1 MSPRWKAFLTLL
13 PIVLAVAVLTTWLS
27 FAPPGLL
34 GKADAV
40 GYAVC
45 HRIEAR
51 SFHIG
56 ERAMP
61 LCARCSGMYLGA
73 LLGLVYQW
81 RLGRRAKLPPKSIM
95 VVLGLFFVAFGIDGT
110 NSYLHFFRNVPT
122 LYDTT
127 NFLRLLTGTGMGLA
141 LALVFLP
148 VYHQSVWTEFEDR
161 SAVETWGQFAVLL
174 GLAVLMI
181 LAVLSENPLLLY
193 PLALLSSATVLILLT
208 MCYSLV
214 WVFLLKR
221 DNAAHHFFELR
232 TVLTLG
238 FSTAVLQVL
247 LMDALRLW
255 LTGGNWGGF
264 QF

>member
-1 MSPRWKAFLTLL
+1 MSPRWKAFLDLL
-13 PIVLAVAVLTTWLS
+13 PIVLAAAVLTTWLS

-45 HRIEAR
+45 HRIEQR

-73 LLGLVYQW
+73 FLGLVYQW
-81 RLGRRAKLPPKSIM
+81 RLGRRAKLPPTPIM
-95 VVLGLFFVAFGIDGT
+95 IALGVFFVAFGIDGS
-110 NSYLHFFRNVPT
+110 NSYLHFFPNLPT
-122 LYDTT
+122 LYDPT

-141 LALVFLP
+141 LALVFQP
-148 VYHQSVWTEFEDR
+148 VYHQSVWTEFDDR
-161 SAVETWGQFAVLL
+161 PAVETLGQFVVLL
-174 GLAVLMI
+174 GLTGLVVLAI
-181 LAVLSENPLLLY
+181 LSENPLLLY
-193 PLALLSSATVLILLT
+193 PLALVSSATVLILLT

-221 DNAAHHFFELR
+221 DNAARHFFELR

-238 FSTAVLQVL
+238 FSTAVLQLL
-247 LMDALRLW
+247 LMDAIRLW
-255 LTGGNWGGF
+255 LMGGSWGGF
-264 QF
+264 QL

>member
-1 MSPRWKAFLTLL
+1 MPDMRWKSFLGLL
-13 PIVLAVAVLTTWLS
+13 PIVLAVAILTTWLS
-27 FAPPGLL
+27 FTPPGLL

-45 HRIEAR
+45 HRIEER
-51 SFHIG
+51 SFHLG
-56 ERAMP
+56 ERAAP

-81 RLGRRAKLPPKSIM
+81 RLGRRGKLPPLFIQ
-95 VVLGLFFVAFGIDGT
+95 VLLGLFFLAFGIDGG
-110 NSYLHFFRNVPT
+110 NSYLHFFPNLPT
-122 LYDTT
+122 LYETN

-141 LALVFLP
+141 LALIFQP
-148 VYHQSVWTEFEDR
+148 VYHQSVWAEYEDR
-161 SAVETWGQFAVLL
+161 PALETPGQFAVLL
-174 GLAVLMI
+174 GLAVLLV

-193 PLALLSSATVLILLT
+193 PLALLSSLTVLILLS

-221 DNAAHHFFELR
+221 DNLAHNLMELR
-232 TVLTLG
+232 TVLSLG
-238 FSTAVLQVL
+238 FSTAVLQLL
-247 LMDALRLW
+247 LMDAARLW
-255 LTGGNWGGF
+255 LTGSWNGF